1 MVKLYKNIEKKAE
14 FQQKRI
20 VLFAFKVLKMGDSQV
35 FTSVKLLQKRLH
47 TEREN
52 SSIGFFPTMGAL
64 HHGHI
69 ALVKQALQENDIVVV
84 SIFVNPTQF
93 NNPDD
98 LEKYPRMLEK
108 DLDLLNEA
116 GDIVVFAPDVET
128 VYPSDYENVNIDL
141 GKLGEVMEGEFRP
154 GHFDGVMNV
163 VKRFFDIV
171 KPNRAYFGMKDYQQ
185 VAVIKHMV
193 KKTNDPVEIVV
204 CDIIREE
211 SGLASSSRN
220 VRLSEKQKEEALII
234 SETLKFLKSIVGKNQ
249 PRKAWKKAKQFF
261 REGKLKLEYLEIV
274 HPVTL
279 KRLDKKWVP
288 GAHACIVAYSGE
300 VRLLDNIQLIPF
312 VEK

>member
-1 MVKLYKNIEKKAE
+1 
-14 FQQKRI
+14 
-20 VLFAFKVLKMGDSQV
+20 MGDSQV
-35 FTSVKLLQKRLH
+35 FTSVKSLQKRLH
-47 TEREN
+47 TDRKN
-52 SSIGFFPTMGAL
+52 SSIGLFPTMGAL
-64 HHGHI
+64 HHGHN
-69 ALVKQALQENDIVVV
+69 ALVKQAMQENDVVVV

-108 DLDLLNEA
+108 DIELLNEV
-116 GDIVVFAPDVET
+116 GDVIVFAPDVEA
-128 VYPSDYENVNIDL
+128 VYPDDFEKLNIDL
-141 GKLGEVMEGEFRP
+141 GKLGETMEGEFRP

-185 VAVIKHMV
+185 AAVIKHMV
-193 KKTNDPVEIVV
+193 KETNDPVEVV
-204 CDIIREE
+204 ICDIVREE
-211 SGLASSSRN
+211 TGLASSSRN

-234 SETLKFLKSIVGKNQ
+234 SQTLNFLKSIAGKYL
-249 PRKAWKKAKQFF
+249 PIEACGKAKQFF
-261 REGKLKLEYLEIV
+261 KDGKLELEYLETI

-279 KRLDKKWVP
+279 KRLETKWVP

>member
-1 MVKLYKNIEKKAE
+1 
-14 FQQKRI
+14 
-20 VLFAFKVLKMGDSQV
+20 MGDSQV
-35 FTSVKLLQKRLH
+35 FTSVKSLQKRLH
-47 TEREN
+47 TDRKN
-52 SSIGFFPTMGAL
+52 SSIGLFPTMGAL

-69 ALVKQALQENDIVVV
+69 VLVKQAMQENDVVVV

-108 DLDLLNEA
+108 DIELLNEV
-116 GDIVVFAPDVET
+116 GDVIVFAPDVEA
-128 VYPSDYENVNIDL
+128 VYPDDFEKLNIDL
-141 GKLGEVMEGEFRP
+141 GKLGETMEGEFRP

-185 VAVIKHMV
+185 AAVIKHMV
-193 KKTNDPVEIVV
+193 KETNDPVEVV
-204 CDIIREE
+204 ICDIVREE
-211 SGLASSSRN
+211 TGLASSSRN

-234 SETLKFLKSIVGKNQ
+234 SQTLNFLKSIAGKYL
-249 PRKAWKKAKQFF
+249 PIEACGKAKQFF
-261 REGKLKLEYLEIV
+261 KDGKLELEYLETI

-279 KRLDKKWVP
+279 KRLETKWVP

>member
-1 MVKLYKNIEKKAE
+1 
-14 FQQKRI
+14 
-20 VLFAFKVLKMGDSQV
+20 MGDSEV
-35 FTSVKLLQKRLH
+35 FTSIKSLQKRLH
-47 TEREN
+47 NEREK

-69 ALVKQALQENDIVVV
+69 ELVKQAMLENDIVVV

-98 LEKYPRMLEK
+98 LEKYPRMIEK
-108 DLDLLNEA
+108 DIELLNEA

-128 VYPSDYENVNIDL
+128 VYPDNFEKINVDL
-141 GKLGEVMEGEFRP
+141 GKLGETMEGEFRP

-171 KPNRAYFGMKDYQQ
+171 KPNRAYFGMKDFQQ

-193 KKTNDPVEIVV
+193 NETNDPVKIVV
-204 CDIIREE
+204 CDIIREK

-220 VRLSEKQKEEALII
+220 VRLSDEQKEEALII
-234 SETLKFLKSIVGKNQ
+234 SETLNYLKSITGEFPPQ
-249 PRKAWKKAKQFF
+249 KAWKKAKRFF
-261 REGKLKLEYLEIV
+261 NEGKLELEYLEII
-274 HPVTL
+274 HPITL
-279 KRLDKKWVP
+279 KRLNKKWVP

-300 VRLLDNIQLIPF
+300 VRLLDNIRLVPF
-312 VEK
+312 GEK

>member
-1 MVKLYKNIEKKAE
+1 
-14 FQQKRI
+14 
-20 VLFAFKVLKMGDSQV
+20 MGDSQV
-35 FTSVKLLQKRLH
+35 FTSVKSLQKRLH
-47 TEREN
+47 TDRKN
-52 SSIGFFPTMGAL
+52 SSIGLFPTMGAL

-69 ALVKQALQENDIVVV
+69 ALVKQAMEENDVVVV

-108 DLDLLNEA
+108 DIELLNEV
-116 GDIVVFAPDVET
+116 GDVIVFAPDVEA
-128 VYPSDYENVNIDL
+128 VYPDDFEKLNIDL
-141 GKLGEVMEGEFRP
+141 GKLGETMEGEFRP

-185 VAVIKHMV
+185 AAVIKHMV
-193 KKTNDPVEIVV
+193 KETNDPVEVV
-204 CDIIREE
+204 ICDIIREE
-211 SGLASSSRN
+211 TGLASSSRN

-234 SETLKFLKSIVGKNQ
+234 SQTLNFLKSIAGKFLPIEACEN
-249 PRKAWKKAKQFF
+249 AKQFF
-261 REGKLKLEYLEIV
+261 KDGKLELEYLEII

-279 KRLDKKWVP
+279 KRLETKWVP

>member
-1 MVKLYKNIEKKAE
+1 LS
-14 FQQKRI
+14 
-20 VLFAFKVLKMGDSQV
+20 AFKVLKMGDSQV
-35 FTSVKLLQKRLH
+35 FTSVKSLQKRLH
-47 TEREN
+47 TDRKN
-52 SSIGFFPTMGAL
+52 SSIGLFPTMGAL

-69 ALVKQALQENDIVVV
+69 ALVKQAMEENDVVVV

-108 DLDLLNEA
+108 DIELLNEV
-116 GDIVVFAPDVET
+116 GDVIVFAPDVEA
-128 VYPSDYENVNIDL
+128 VYPDDFEKLNIDL
-141 GKLGEVMEGEFRP
+141 GKLGETMEGEFRP

-185 VAVIKHMV
+185 AAVIKHMV
-193 KKTNDPVEIVV
+193 KETNDPVEVVV
-204 CDIIREE
+204 CDIVREE
-211 SGLASSSRN
+211 TGLASSSRN

-234 SETLKFLKSIVGKNQ
+234 SQTLNFLKSIAGKYL
-249 PRKAWKKAKQFF
+249 PIEACGKAKQFF
-261 REGKLKLEYLEIV
+261 KDGKLELEYLETI

-279 KRLDKKWVP
+279 KRLETKWVP

>member
-1 MVKLYKNIEKKAE
+1 
-14 FQQKRI
+14 
-20 VLFAFKVLKMGDSQV
+20 MGDSQV
-35 FTSVKLLQKRLH
+35 FTSVKSLQKRLH
-47 TEREN
+47 TERKN
-52 SSIGFFPTMGAL
+52 SSIGLFPTMGAL

-69 ALVKQALQENDIVVV
+69 ALVKQAMVENDIVVV

-108 DLDLLNEA
+108 DIELLNEA
-116 GDIVVFAPDVET
+116 GDIVVFAPDVDA
-128 VYPSDYENVNIDL
+128 VYPDGFEKLNIDL
-141 GKLGEVMEGEFRP
+141 GKLGETMEGEFRP

-171 KPNRAYFGMKDYQQ
+171 KPSRAYFGMKDYQQ
-185 VAVIKHMV
+185 VAVIKRMV
-193 KKTNDPVEIVV
+193 KETNDPVEVIV

-220 VRLSEKQKEEALII
+220 VRLSKKQKEEALII
-234 SETLKFLKSIVGKNQ
+234 SQTLNFLKSIADKC
-249 PRKAWKKAKQFF
+249 PPMKAWEKAKQFF
-261 REGKLKLEYLEIV
+261 RDGKLELEYLEII

-279 KRLDKKWVP
+279 KRLDTKWVP

>member
-1 MVKLYKNIEKKAE
+1 
-14 FQQKRI
+14 
-20 VLFAFKVLKMGDSQV
+20 MGDSQV
-35 FTSVKLLQKRLH
+35 FTSVKSLQKRLH
-47 TEREN
+47 NEREN
-52 SSIGFFPTMGAL
+52 ASIGFFPTMGAL

-69 ALVKQALQENDIVVV
+69 ELVKQALLENDIVVV

-93 NNPDD
+93 NNPND
-98 LEKYPRMLEK
+98 LEKYPRMLE
-108 DLDLLNEA
+108 DDIELLNEA
-116 GDIVVFAPDVET
+116 GDIVVFAPDVDT
-128 VYPSDYENVNIDL
+128 VYPSNYEKIDIDL
-141 GKLGEVMEGEFRP
+141 GRLGEVMEGEFRP

-193 KKTNDPVEIVV
+193 KETNDPVEIVV
-204 CDIIREE
+204 CDIVRGK

-220 VRLSEKQKEEALII
+220 VRLSEQQKEEALII
-234 SETLKFLKSIVGKNQ
+234 SQTLKFLKSIVDSSQ

-261 REGKLKLEYLEIV
+261 RDGKLELEYLEIV

-279 KRLDKKWVP
+279 KRLDTEWVP

-312 VEK
+312 EEK

>member
-1 MVKLYKNIEKKAE
+1 
-14 FQQKRI
+14 
-20 VLFAFKVLKMGDSQV
+20 MGDSQV
-35 FTSVKLLQKRLH
+35 FTSVKSLQKRLH
-47 TEREN
+47 TDRKN
-52 SSIGFFPTMGAL
+52 SSIGLFPTMGAL

-69 ALVKQALQENDIVVV
+69 ALVKQAMEENDVVVV

-108 DLDLLNEA
+108 DIELLNEV
-116 GDIVVFAPDVET
+116 GDVIVFAPDVEA
-128 VYPSDYENVNIDL
+128 VYPDDFEKLNIDL
-141 GKLGEVMEGEFRP
+141 GKLGETMEGEFRP

-185 VAVIKHMV
+185 AAVIKHMV
-193 KKTNDPVEIVV
+193 KETNDPVEVVV
-204 CDIIREE
+204 CDIVREE
-211 SGLASSSRN
+211 TGLASSSRN

-234 SETLKFLKSIVGKNQ
+234 SQTLNFLKSIAGKYL
-249 PRKAWKKAKQFF
+249 PIEACGKAKQFF
-261 REGKLKLEYLEIV
+261 KDGKLELEYLETI

-279 KRLDKKWVP
+279 KRLETKWVP

>member
-1 MVKLYKNIEKKAE
+1 
-14 FQQKRI
+14 
-20 VLFAFKVLKMGDSQV
+20 MGDSQV
-35 FTSVKLLQKRLH
+35 FTSVTSLQKRLE

-52 SSIGFFPTMGAL
+52 ASIGFFPTMGAL

-69 ALVKQALQENDIVVV
+69 ALVKQALQENEIVVV

-108 DLDLLNEA
+108 DIELLNEA

-128 VYPSDYENVNIDL
+128 VYPTDYENINIDL

-154 GHFDGVMNV
+154 GHFNGVMNV
-163 VKRFFDIV
+163 VKRLFDIV
-171 KPNRAYFGMKDYQQ
+171 SPNRAYFGMKDYQQ
-185 VAVIKHMV
+185 VAVIQHMV
-193 KKTNDPVEIVV
+193 QQTNSPVEIVV
-204 CDIIREE
+204 CDIIREK

-220 VRLSEKQKEEALII
+220 VRLSEKQKDEALII
-234 SETLKFLKSIVGKNQ
+234 SQTLKFLKSIAGKTE

-261 REGKLKLEYLEIV
+261 KNGKLELEYLEIV
-274 HPVTL
+274 HPTTL
-279 KRLDKKWVP
+279 KRLDSKWVP

-312 VEK
+312 EEK